1 MRQAYYPVRVVCATL
16 DAPPFHGRNTD
27 HRAASPSFKIA
38 GSIRESSEDSLWH
51 PGRRKNTIFRS
62 WRLCYEFS
70 TKLSKFRSAVVL
82 SSQAASHHSIDPKGF
97 RGAPRKDDRVIVLV
111 GTFEFVDD
119 GARCAVDRCCLLAA
133 HNLGCSPAACARQ
146 LSQLKSRSVASWW
159 TRALHVMAHHHFRSL
174 SPR

>member
-62 WRLCYEFS
+62 WRLCPNSVQNFQNFEALWS
-70 TKLSKFRSAVVL
+70 
-82 SSQAASHHSIDPKGF
+82 SHHRPPLITVSTRRDSVAHRGRMIASSF
-97 RGAPRKDDRVIVLV
+97 SSALSNSWTTARGAPSTVVAYLPRTTWAALLQRVHVN
-111 GTFEFVDD
+111 
-119 GARCAVDRCCLLAA
+119 C
-133 HNLGCSPAACARQ
+133 
-146 LSQLKSRSVASWW
+146 RS
-159 TRALHVMAHHHFRSL
+159 
-174 SPR
+174 